1 MIAKAATYQDVL
13 YVVAAFSWSFM
24 SIKPSPEIL
33 FFNGSES
40 FKKNLSR
47 GGGGELLQMWEDTEN
62 FCKRG
67 EEGYWKR
74 GGGGIFR
81 GGIAI
86 PGIPENLNVSSTQN
100 WSWRKEGSKGKEMHL
115 KKIG

>member
-1 MIAKAATYQDVL
+1 
-13 YVVAAFSWSFM
+13 
-24 SIKPSPEIL
+24 
-33 FFNGSES
+33 
-40 FKKNLSR
+40 
-47 GGGGELLQMWEDTEN
+47 MWEDPEI

-86 PGIPENLNVSSTQN
+86 PGIPENLNVSSTE
-100 WSWRKEGSKGKEMHL
+100 S
-115 KKIG
+115 

>member
-1 MIAKAATYQDVL
+1 
-13 YVVAAFSWSFM
+13 
-24 SIKPSPEIL
+24 
-33 FFNGSES
+33 
-40 FKKNLSR
+40 
-47 GGGGELLQMWEDTEN
+47 MWEDTEI

-86 PGIPENLNVSSTQN
+86 PGIPENLNVSSTESS
-100 WSWRKEGSKGKEMHL
+100 SWRKEGSKGKEMHL
-115 KKIG
+115 EKIGWNFNRTFLICFLIADYEVCTKKPTILRENSLLNTGVP